1 MRVLKGLEA
10 GEKGE
15 VAQQCLTFCN
25 QKRTEGAKPQKKG
38 EGRECK

>member
-10 GEKGE
+10 GEKEE
-15 VAQQCLTFCN
+15 VVQQCLTFCN